1 MQKDQFFTILAAFI
15 VITCLVSSCAS
26 QENTTPTTIPT
37 NSQNPT
43 PTQNQTAEPT
53 ELVTEPFVETYKNG
67 FEGEFNL
74 TVSGITSPGNSL
86 VLNTENVAFQS
97 GLQSLEVH
105 GTLQGAMFSSLSFFF
120 SVPELTQAT
129 TLDLSKKVIDFSY
142 FIPQTA
148 PFSSLIFSAR
158 SGEKEVN
165 LFRIDIT
172 DQNRGSW
179 QYRQTN
185 IQSIFD
191 QNAWE
196 FTTLSN
202 EEARMVVQNCDTFVI
217 SGMRTSEGEEV
228 ETGFLIDDLKW
239 IEIGDPA
246 TFMVDPSLPS
256 LRQLASEKQI
266 NLSTTILYDGVN
278 NWYEDP
284 WYLYTVAREF
294 NTTAVGGGPA
304 PDEKPADIST
314 IQFDYTNGDKLLE
327 FAEGHGMTLYAGTGG
342 WHSGNPRWI
351 TDGTYDDL
359 KAYLDRKIESDMTHF
374 AGKVKYWFVF
384 NEIVNQ
390 TSFRNRQAKDP
401 NDILYGTDYAP
412 YGGTYSPYVDGN
424 DISLIEFALT
434 KAKSMDDQALVFLND
449 YEQER
454 LGEPKAE
461 FYYNFI
467 MDLQNRN
474 IPIDGVGFQMHLMY
488 PNRPGPSNQGT
499 LPDADEYFE
508 KIDQNVK
515 RYADA
520 GIKIAITEFE
530 LQIRLDD
537 IDLSSPEGKAEY
549 QRRVEAQSQYYA
561 RLIQLAM
568 DNPNVVF
575 INIWSAAD
583 KPQTSAF
590 DWNTMEV
597 GSDIL
602 LFSDTDAFLFD
613 KNYDPKPAYEAVRS
627 MLLSRDG

>member
-26 QENTTPTTIPT
+26 QENITPTTIPT

-53 ELVTEPFVETYKNG
+53 ELVTESFVETYKNG
-67 FEGEFNL
+67 FEGEFDL

-217 SGMRTSEGEEV
+217 SGMRTSEGEAV
-228 ETGFLIDDLKW
+228 ETGFFLDDLKW
-239 IEIGDPA
+239 IDLGDPA
-246 TFMVDPSLPS
+246 TFLVDPALPT
-256 LRQLASEKQI
+256 LRQLASERQI
-266 NLSTTILYDGVN
+266 NLSTTIIYDGVN

-314 IQFDYTNGDKLLE
+314 IQFDYTKGDKLLA

-342 WHSGNPRWI
+342 WHTGNPRWI
-351 TDGTYDDL
+351 TDGTYEDL

-384 NEIVNQ
+384 NEVVNQ
-390 TSFRNRQAKDP
+390 TSFRNRQTKDP
-401 NDILYGTDYAP
+401 NDILFGTSYAP
-412 YGGTYSPYVDGN
+412 YGGNYSPYVDGN

-434 KAKSMDDQALVFLND
+434 KAKSVDDQALIFLND
-449 YEQER
+449 YGQER
-454 LGEPKAE
+454 LGEPKSE

-467 MDLQNRN
+467 MDLKNRD
-474 IPIDGVGFQMHLMY
+474 IPIDGIGFQMHLMY
-488 PNRPGPSNQGT
+488 PNRPVPSEQGT
-499 LPDADEYFE
+499 LPDAEDYFE

-520 GIKIAITEFE
+520 GLMIAITEFE
-530 LQIRLDD
+530 LQIRMDD

-561 RLIQLAM
+561 RLIQLAL

-575 INIWSAAD
+575 INIWSAVD

-597 GSDIL
+597 GSDIQ
-602 LFSDTDAFLFD
+602 LFSDTDAYLFD
-613 KNYDPKPAYEAVRS
+613 KNYDPKPAYDAVRS
-627 MLLSRDG
+627 TLLSQDG